1 MYMDRTTREM
11 IDLVNSLIKFND
23 NLPDLLDQ
31 FPESE
36 EDIDVLMPY
45 VDYEIKKALK
55 DIITIERL

>member
-1 MYMDRTTREM
+1 MDRTTREM

-36 EDIDVLMPY
+36 DDIDVLMPY

-55 DIITIERL
+55 DIITLERL